1 MAVLERAGEER
12 ARGRRR
18 LELAAVVA
26 EADDERARIEA
37 VERLE
42 QDVDALVQEQLAEVD
57 DRRPIEGEER
67 LQALRVPLVGLPL
80 VHLPRVRRV
89 AARLGEELRERLVLR
104 LRPELLDV
112 DARRHLVYALDVA
125 DDLLEHLADVR
136 RADED
141 RPCALERLPSPRRE
155 VAVAADR
162 VLELRAV
169 RLHGVRRA
177 CRRAD
182 RTSRKDMVREDE
194 VGRQQLPHGAGVEL
208 DVAIALRARQV
219 LELPRLEPFVAV
231 DDEHRQDPADLRPHD
246 ARMPQV
252 EALRVPL
259 LAQHDDIVTGERP
272 LARERA
278 RVHVRPGPSEQVA
291 VPEEDPHEA
300 YQTRR
305 AGGWA
310 GPSPRS
316 SGSV

>member
-1 MAVLERAGEER
+1 ER

-125 DDLLEHLADVR
+125 DDLLEHLAAVR
-136 RADED
+136 R
-141 RPCALERLPSPRRE
+141 
-155 VAVAADR
+155 
-162 VLELRAV
+162 
-169 RLHGVRRA
+169 
-177 CRRAD
+177 
-182 RTSRKDMVREDE
+182 
-194 VGRQQLPHGAGVEL
+194 
-208 DVAIALRARQV
+208 
-219 LELPRLEPFVAV
+219 
-231 DDEHRQDPADLRPHD
+231 
-246 ARMPQV
+246 
-252 EALRVPL
+252 
-259 LAQHDDIVTGERP
+259 
-272 LARERA
+272 
-278 RVHVRPGPSEQVA
+278 
-291 VPEEDPHEA
+291 
-300 YQTRR
+300 
-305 AGGWA
+305 
-310 GPSPRS
+310 
-316 SGSV
+316 